1 MKRPAFPARWAVPA
15 LLSAVLALGLAGCAG
30 ESAAPAAP
38 APAATAP
45 AAALAAGWPD
55 DSLRALLLPHWGAS
69 AWWATHGER
78 ALYYDGASGGQR
90 RVQVLTTRGP
100 EGWTVR
106 TIEEGAGDTL
116 HVLRA
121 RADRHGS
128 AEAFARQGFTLPVEG
143 PVPADALPFWLRQL
157 AFREG
162 LTGRLLVRPVPGE
175 LVGAGSGPLPLRLR
189 VGRPDSVRFDGQ
201 AWATWPVTLD
211 LGGEVLARAW
221 YGRRYPNPLVRWETS
236 GGGTRQLRAL
246 QETGPSAEGPLR

>member
-1 MKRPAFPARWAVPA
+1 MRRRAIPIRVAILAAA
-15 LLSAVLALGLAGCAG
+15 LVAGWAGCAG
-30 ESAAPAAP
+30 EGMAPAASRPATAAP
-38 APAATAP
+38 AP
-45 AAALAAGWPD
+45 GWPD

-78 ALYYDGASGGQR
+78 ALYYGGGPDGTR
-90 RVQVLTTRGP
+90 RLQVLTERGA
-100 EGWTVR
+100 EGWAVT
-106 TIEEGAGDTL
+106 TLDESTGDTL
-116 HVLRA
+116 HALRA

-128 AEAFARQGFTLPVEG
+128 AMAFARQGHALPVEG

-175 LVGAGSGPLPLRLR
+175 LVGSGSGPLPLRLR

-211 LGGEVLARAW
+211 LGGEELARAW
-221 YGRRYPNPLVRWETS
+221 YARRYPNPLVRWENA

-246 QETGPSAEGPLR
+246 QETGPSAEGSLR